1 MLLVVLDGFRV
12 DLRKFKMIYGGL
24 TLFLHV
30 FSRFSSVSKA
40 NGRLFEWISEELS
53 AVTGAKAV
61 LVGSGLNSKGQS
73 SSLASP
79 SGPAI
84 KDVVAR
90 ATRSA

>member
-1 MLLVVLDGFRV
+1 M
-12 DLRKFKMIYGGL
+12 
-24 TLFLHV
+24 V
-30 FSRFSSVSKA
+30 FW
-40 NGRLFEWISEELS
+40 WISQELS

-61 LVGSGLNSKGQS
+61 LVGSGINSKGQS

-90 ATRSA
+90 ARASG